1 MHIIFLEPFLT
12 PILFIFIGLVL
23 LIGFLSI
30 RSIYK
35 KEKEFERKRET
46 EFADY
51 DKVLSEAHTK
61 AEDILGKA
69 AQDASSLSTEGKD
82 FTKEINQQ
90 VEHAFKEVIDK
101 NISDLNSSS
110 HEFLT
115 SYQNTLQGLKTKY
128 EQQLEGVIQKIQEDT
143 LKDFGQLQAMI
154 REKTI
159 DSHTGFTKQLDDE
172 FTKTQMDIHEYK
184 KQKIT
189 EITQRMDKIIMK
201 VAEEVLGQTIPMVQ
215 QQELITKALENAQKE
230 GMFDT

>member
-1 MHIIFLEPFLT
+1 MHILFLEPFLT

-69 AQDASSLSTEGKD
+69 AQEASSLSTEGKG

-101 NISDLNSSS
+101 NISDLNTSS

-115 SYQNTLQGLKTKY
+115 SYQSTLQGLKTKY

-201 VAEEVLGQTIPMVQ
+201 VAEEVLGQTIPMAQ